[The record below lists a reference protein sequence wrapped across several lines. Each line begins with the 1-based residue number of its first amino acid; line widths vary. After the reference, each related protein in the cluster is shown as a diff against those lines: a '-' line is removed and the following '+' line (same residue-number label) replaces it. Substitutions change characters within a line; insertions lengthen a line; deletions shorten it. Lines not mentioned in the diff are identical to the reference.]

1 MTTLHETIQAARGLH
16 PVDLLLRGGT
26 LVNVLSGELYVTD
39 VAIHQG
45 RVVGLGEGYTGREE
59 VDCRG
64 KWIAPGFIDGHM
76 HVESTLVTVSEF
88 TRAVLPHGT
97 VAAIFDPHEIA
108 NIHGLAGIRYILNS
122 CKEVPL
128 RAFIMASSCV
138 PATHMETAGATLTAA
153 DLAPLFAE
161 EGVIGLA
168 EVMNYPGVVYEDAE
182 VLAKLEV
189 AHAAGVVIDGH
200 APRLS
205 GQELNAYIA
214 AGVGSDHEAT
224 HIAEAREKLRKGMIL
239 MIRESSSA
247 KNLEALLP
255 VVTPQNSRRCCF
267 VTDDRHPADLLSE
280 GHIDNAVRK
289 AIALGLNPL
298 TAYQMATINTAEW
311 FRLDLKGHGAIA
323 PGWRADILLLDDLES
338 VSIER
343 VYVAGQLV
351 ADRGNVVV
359 ELPTHPSPLPPS
371 FKMDWKHFKG
381 FAIPARGNTI
391 KVIEIIP
398 GQIVTKHSHD
408 EALIVNEEAVADP
421 ARDLLKMA
429 VVERHGK
436 GNGAGLGF
444 VRGMGMKAGAIASS
458 VAHDSHNVVIAGA
471 NDGDMRLALETI
483 VAMQGGLVVVEGGRI
498 LAQLALPIA
507 GLMSD
512 RPVPEVR
519 DAVERLHHVYHELG
533 GELNDPFMQLAFLAL
548 PVIPSLKLTD
558 KGLVDVEAFA
568 LVDLFEANESPSA
581 TEQGI

>member
-1 MTTLHETIQAARGLH
+1 MSLHETIQAARAMH

-26 LVNVLSGELYVTD
+26 LVNVLSGELYQTD
-39 VAIHQG
+39 VAVHGG

-76 HVESTLVTVSEF
+76 HVESTLVTVAEF
-88 TRAVLPHGT
+88 ARAVLPRGT

-108 NIHGLAGIRYILNS
+108 NVHGLDGIRYILDS
-122 CKEVPL
+122 RAGVPL
-128 RAFIMASSCV
+128 QAFIMASSCV
-138 PATHMETAGATLTAA
+138 PATHMESAGATLTAA

-168 EVMNYPGVVYEDAE
+168 EVMNYPGVVYEDAG
-182 VLAKLEV
+182 VLEKLNA
-189 AHAAGVVIDGH
+189 AHAAKVVIDGH

-205 GQELNAYIA
+205 GRDLNAYIA

-224 HIAEAREKLRKGMIL
+224 QVEEAREKLRKGMIL

-247 KNLEALLP
+247 KNLKALLP

-280 GHIDNAVRK
+280 GHIDHAVRK
-289 AIALGLNPL
+289 AIALGLPPI
-298 TAYQMATINTAEW
+298 TAFQMASINTAEW
-311 FRLDLKGHGAIA
+311 FRLDQKGHGAIA
-323 PGWRADILLLDDLES
+323 PGWRADILVLDDLTS

-351 ADRGNVVV
+351 AEQGQVIVD
-359 ELPTHPSPLPPS
+359 LPVHPSPLPSS
-371 FKMDWKHFKG
+371 FKMDWTLFKG
-381 FAIPARGNTI
+381 FGIPAQGQTV

-398 GQIVTKHSHD
+398 GQIVTKRASDH
-408 EALIVNEEAVADP
+408 ALIVNEEAVADP

-429 VVERHGK
+429 VVERHGN
-436 GNGAGLGF
+436 GNGVGLGF

-458 VAHDSHNVVIAGA
+458 VAHDSHNVVIAGV
-471 NDGDMRLALETI
+471 NDADMRLALETI
-483 VAMQGGLVVVEGGRI
+483 VTMQGGLVVVQGGQV

-519 DAVERLHHVYHELG
+519 DAVERLHQVYHELG

-568 LVDLFEANESPSA
+568 LVDLFEAIEN
-581 TEQGI
+581 